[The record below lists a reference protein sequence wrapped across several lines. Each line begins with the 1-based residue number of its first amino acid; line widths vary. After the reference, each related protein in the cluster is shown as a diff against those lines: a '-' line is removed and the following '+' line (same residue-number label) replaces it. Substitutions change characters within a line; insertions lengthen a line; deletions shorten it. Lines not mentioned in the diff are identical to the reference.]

1 MLDKLI
7 RQSSGAASNKPSW
20 EVSQNVFQI
29 FPILTI
35 LINEVFPKR
44 DIFLQREILRV
55 QSGGFLYVEKELFL
69 FSVDILLKV
78 GETVLLRFFTGS
90 YVDLVVRNSHHFLS
104 FSTKLATSS
113 YRLQGHEGRSVQF
126 KTCVEYFN
134 FYASC
139 KLHRPAFMTL
149 EPIRWHCKFCWE
161 LRNDEYFE
169 VQLSVN
175 NFEQ

>member
-1 MLDKLI
+1 M
-7 RQSSGAASNKPSW
+7 
-20 EVSQNVFQI
+20 
-29 FPILTI
+29 
-35 LINEVFPKR
+35 FPKR

-134 FYASC
+134 FYASS
-139 KLHRPAFMTL
+139 KLHRPVFMTL
-149 EPIRWHCKFCWE
+149 EPIRWLCIFAEK
-161 LRNDEYFE
+161 LRNDEYVE
-169 VQLSVN
+169 VQQQHHQSGN
-175 NFEQ
+175 KHTTWHESNSFG